1 MFVFI
6 YSSRIKDQKVIENA
20 VDIKKKSLQRLLS
33 AIEESDRRVSAEAL
47 QEKVHEKGKTKK
59 QYSLPLVTHCSKREA
74 RQYNLNHVIAL
85 KSRISHAPRF

>member
-47 QEKVHEKGKTKK
+47 QENVHEKEITEK
-59 QYSLPLVTHCSKREA
+59 QYSHW
-74 RQYNLNHVIAL
+74 
-85 KSRISHAPRF
+85 